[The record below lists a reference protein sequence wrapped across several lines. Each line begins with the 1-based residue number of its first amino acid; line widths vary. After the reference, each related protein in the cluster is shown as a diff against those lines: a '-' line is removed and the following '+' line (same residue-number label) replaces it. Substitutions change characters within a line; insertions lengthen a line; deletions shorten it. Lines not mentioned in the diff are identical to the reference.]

1 MSKSENRKSI
11 ARRDLLKVAPLAGA
25 AAVAG
30 NAAGADAAP
39 GADAAADDHR
49 QVRLADTDHVRTYY
63 KLARQ

>member
-1 MSKSENRKSI
+1 MSKSENRKK
-11 ARRDLLKVAPLAGA
+11 ATRRDLLKIAPLAGA

-30 NAAGADAAP
+30 NAAGADAVTGP
-39 GADAAADDHR
+39 DAAADDHR